1 MTFNLKRIL
10 IISLCIAGFGLAAI
24 VIYGQGSRHSN
35 QTFNAE
41 RAYNDLLFQINQGPR
56 TPGSLSHQKTGD
68 WIKAELEKNGW
79 ATSIQQTTQQGQ
91 SIKNIIGKRGSQRPW
106 IILGAHYD
114 SRQIADRDPEID
126 NQRLPVPGANDGASG
141 VAVLLELARILPP
154 ALDQEIWIVFFD
166 AEDQGN
172 IPEWDWILGSRA
184 FAQSLQAYP
193 DDVVIVDMVGDEIL
207 NIYLEKNSN
216 PDLSNEIWAV
226 AVSLGYENYF
236 IPEYKYR
243 ILDDHLPF
251 IEKGISAVDI
261 IDFDYP
267 YWHTVS
273 DTPDKTSPKSL
284 KIVGDTLYFWLI
296 TPPDLA
302 N

>member
-1 MTFNLKRIL
+1 LDKSGIREKWLGHKHT
-10 IISLCIAGFGLAAI
+10 
-24 VIYGQGSRHSN
+24 
-35 QTFNAE
+35 
-41 RAYNDLLFQINQGPR
+41 AYYPTR
-56 TPGSLSHQKTGD
+56 PASQKYYWKTRQP
-68 WIKAELEKNGW
+68 
-79 ATSIQQTTQQGQ
+79 ATLDH
-91 SIKNIIGKRGSQRPW
+91 
-106 IILGAHYD
+106 LGAHYD
-114 SRQIADRDPEID
+114 SRQLADQDPEIT

-172 IPEWDWILGSRA
+172 IPGWDWILGSKA
-184 FAQSLQAYP
+184 FVQSLQTYP
-193 DDVVIVDMVGDEIL
+193 DDVVIIDMVGDENL
-207 NIYLEKNSN
+207 NLYLEKNSN
-216 PDLSNEIWAV
+216 SDLSNKIWGIA
-226 AVSLGYENYF
+226 ASLGYESNF

-267 YWHTVS
+267 YWHTAS
-273 DTPDKTSPKSL
+273 DTSDKTSSKSL
-284 KIVGDTLYFWLI
+284 KIVGDTLYSWLI
-296 TPPDLA
+296 TPSDLA

>member
-1 MTFNLKRIL
+1 MTFKFKRIL
-10 IISLCIAGFGLAAI
+10 IISLCIAGFGLAATA
-24 VIYGQGSRHSN
+24 IYWQDFHHLN
-35 QTFNAE
+35 PTFNAE
-41 RAYNDLLFQINQGPR
+41 RAYDDLLFQVNQGPR
-56 TPGSLSHQKTGD
+56 IPGSLSHQKTGD

-79 ATSIQQTTQQGQ
+79 DTSIQHTTQQGQ
-91 SIKNIIGKRGSQRPW
+91 PVRNIIGKRGSQRPW

-114 SRQIADRDPEID
+114 SRQLADQDPEIT

-172 IPEWDWILGSRA
+172 IPGWDWILGSKA
-184 FAQSLQAYP
+184 FVQSLQTYP
-193 DDVVIVDMVGDEIL
+193 DDVVIIDMVGDENL
-207 NIYLEKNSN
+207 NLYLEKNSN
-216 PDLSNEIWAV
+216 SDLSNKIWGIA
-226 AVSLGYENYF
+226 ASLGYESNF

-267 YWHTVS
+267 YWHTAS
-273 DTPDKTSPKSL
+273 DTSDKTSSKSL
-284 KIVGDTLYFWLI
+284 KIVGDTLYSWLI
-296 TPPDLA
+296 TPSDLA